1 MGSVLGRILV
11 TGCSGLVGTHV
22 VKKLLE
28 KNYSVHGMDLLPMKE
43 EINDDRFLFSST
55 DLRESEDLSDTFNSM
70 KYDGV
75 INCFGIK
82 GSPIRA
88 KERPLDFLEPS
99 IKANVN
105 IIENCSKHN
114 CWLVFM
120 SSVGVYEPAEEFVED
135 TVWKTLPSPNDWFPS
150 WSKRIPELYLE
161 AHKVQHGYDN
171 WTIVRPANIFG
182 EYDNFGEGATVIG
195 ATCRKVHESDGE
207 IEAWGDGTP
216 TRDFIYAGD
225 VADGCIKCYENRLH
239 ITTNLGSGEEISIK
253 RMIET
258 VAKVSG
264 KEIKINWDTSKP
276 NGDMR
281 RRMSTKIQEQFGLL
295 PKLGFEEGIKETYK
309 YYEQTR

>member
-1 MGSVLGRILV
+1 MGSFLKKYLV
-11 TGCSGLVGTHV
+11 TGCNGLVGTKV
-22 VKKLLE
+22 VNYLHNDENNFVVGIDIKLDKDNVPIGSDNFMFFNIDITDRE
-28 KNYSVHGMDLLPMKE
+28 KIDA
-43 EINDDRFLFSST
+43 LF
-55 DLRESEDLSDTFNSM
+55 DEYQF
-70 KYDGV
+70 DGV

-88 KERPLDFLEPS
+88 KEKPLDFLEPS
-99 IKANVN
+99 IKVNTN
-105 IIENCSKHN
+105 IIENSHKHD

-120 SSVGVYEPAEEFVED
+120 SSVGVYEPAEEFIED

-161 AHKVQHGYDN
+161 AYKVQHGYDR

-182 EYDNFGEGATVIG
+182 EYDNFGDGATVIG
-195 ATCRKVHESDGE
+195 ATCSKVYESDGE

-225 VADGCIKCYENRLH
+225 VADGCIKCLEDELH

-258 VAKVSG
+258 VAKLVV
-264 KEIKINWDTSKP
+264 KK
-276 NGDMR
+276 
-281 RRMSTKIQEQFGLL
+281 
-295 PKLGFEEGIKETYK
+295 
-309 YYEQTR
+309 

>member
-1 MGSVLGRILV
+1 MGSILV
-11 TGCSGLVGTHV
+11 TGCSGLVGTHLV
-22 VKKLLE
+22 HKLLE
-28 KNYSVHGMDLLPMKE
+28 KDYYVVGVDLYKSDNLPTHDKFTFNN
-43 EINDDRFLFSST
+43 IDLRDPYDVNVLFSQHQ
-55 DLRESEDLSDTFNSM
+55 FG
-70 KYDGV
+70 GV
-75 INCFGIK
+75 VNAFGIK
-82 GSPIRA
+82 GSPIKA
-88 KERPLDFLEPS
+88 KENPVDFLEPS
-99 IKANVN
+99 IKVNTN
-105 IIENCSKHN
+105 IIDNCVKRKI
-114 CWLVFM
+114 WLVFM
-120 SSVGVYEPAEEFVED
+120 SSVGVYEPAEEFIED

-161 AHKVQHGYDN
+161 AHKVQHGYDK

-182 EYDNFGEGATVIG
+182 EYDNFGDGATVIG
-195 ATCRKVHESDGE
+195 ATCRKVYDAVDE

-225 VADGCIKCYENRLH
+225 VADGCIKCYEDKLH

-295 PKLGFEEGIKETYK
+295 PKLGFEEGIKLTYK
-309 YYEQTR
+309 HYEKNR

>member
-1 MGSVLGRILV
+1 MGSILV

-22 VKKLLE
+22 VQKLLDNNHTSIIGVDIKE
-28 KNYSVHGMDLLPMKE
+28 SEYLPVS
-43 EINDDRFLFSST
+43 DRFDFVKL
-55 DLRESEDLSDTFNSM
+55 DLRNSEDVKNLFD
-70 KYDGV
+70 KYQFDGV
-75 INCFGIK
+75 INAFGVK

-99 IKANVN
+99 LKVNMN
-105 IIENCSKHN
+105 IIENSFRVKS
-114 CWLVFM
+114 WLVFM

-150 WSKRIPELYLE
+150 WSKRVPELYLE
-161 AHKVQHGYDN
+161 AYKVQYGWED

-182 EYDNFGEGATVIG
+182 EYDNFGDGATVIG
-195 ATCRKVHESDGE
+195 ATCRKVYDAVDE

-225 VADGCIKCYENRLH
+225 VADGCIKCLEYKLH

-264 KEIKINWDTSKP
+264 KEIKINWDTTKP
-276 NGDMR
+276 NGDMK
-281 RRMSTKIQEQFGLL
+281 RRMSTKIQEQYGLL
-295 PKLGFEEGIKETYK
+295 PKLGFEQGIENTYK
-309 YYEQTR
+309 HYEKNR

>member
-1 MGSVLGRILV
+1 
-11 TGCSGLVGTHV
+11 
-22 VKKLLE
+22 
-28 KNYSVHGMDLLPMKE
+28 
-43 EINDDRFLFSST
+43 
-55 DLRESEDLSDTFNSM
+55 
-70 KYDGV
+70 
-75 INCFGIK
+75 
-82 GSPIRA
+82 
-88 KERPLDFLEPS
+88 
-99 IKANVN
+99 
-105 IIENCSKHN
+105 
-114 CWLVFM
+114 M

-150 WSKRIPELYLE
+150 WSKRIPEIYLE
-161 AHKVQHGYDN
+161 AYKVQHNWED

-195 ATCRKVHESDGE
+195 ATCRKVYESDGE

-225 VADGCIKCYENRLH
+225 VADGCIKCLEDKLH

-309 YYEQTR
+309 YYEQNR